1 MHLHRDVTGLFYG
14 RCMKKHISL
23 TGYGAGRST
32 TVDSLTSNLIELL
45 SAMKLDGRTLIAL
58 AKFSDYRYVQF
69 YVSDEGDVIGEV
81 ISNLNIGTATALSPE
96 DEEALRALNFNEPA
110 PGPNP
115 NWWLHT
121 SPEGDILPLVTT
133 MRRAIY
139 EVLGELPSNDV
150 TVSTWSVDRR
160 EGWSSND
167 TRELLRVYVEEA
179 MRDLDD

>member
-1 MHLHRDVTGLFYG
+1 MHRHRRVTGLFSG

-69 YVSDEGDVIGEV
+69 YVSSEGDVIGEM
-81 ISNLNIGTATALSPE
+81 ISNLNIGPTTALLPE
-96 DEEALRALNFNEPA
+96 AEDALRALNFNEPA

-115 NWWLHT
+115 NWWLHAAPDEEIIT
-121 SPEGDILPLVTT
+121 LVTT

-139 EVLGELPSNDV
+139 DVLGELPGNEA
-150 TVSTWSVDRR
+150 TVSTW
-160 EGWSSND
+160 EAGNHGQWSGND
-167 TRELLRVYVEEA
+167 ARGFLRVYAKKAEGGTQ
-179 MRDLDD
+179 